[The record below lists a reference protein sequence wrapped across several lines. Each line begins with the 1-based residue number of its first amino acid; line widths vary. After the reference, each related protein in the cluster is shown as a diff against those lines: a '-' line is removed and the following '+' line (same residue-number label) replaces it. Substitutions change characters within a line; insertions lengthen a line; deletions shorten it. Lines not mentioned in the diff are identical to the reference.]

1 LCEHPQ
7 SISSVLAI
15 LKRHSPKLIALMN
28 QSKHVLLFGVST
40 VISCVVG
47 AVVLAFAPGDKSDRF
62 VQPINTL
69 LGTALPAAIAA
80 TAGAFQGMQ
89 QNQRADTIVTGGVG
103 SDTPELPRERMERA
117 EYSEHA

>member
-1 LCEHPQ
+1 
-7 SISSVLAI
+7 
-15 LKRHSPKLIALMN
+15 MN

-40 VISCVVG
+40 VFSCVVG
-47 AVVLAFAPGDKSDRF
+47 AVVLAFAPGQSRDQS
-62 VQPINTL
+62 INTL

-103 SDTPELPRERMERA
+103 SDAPDLPKERVEA
-117 EYSEHA
+117 VVDYSEHS

>member
-1 LCEHPQ
+1 
-7 SISSVLAI
+7 
-15 LKRHSPKLIALMN
+15 MN

-89 QNQRADTIVTGGVG
+89 QNQQADTIVTGGVG

>member
-1 LCEHPQ
+1 
-7 SISSVLAI
+7 
-15 LKRHSPKLIALMN
+15 M
-28 QSKHVLLFGVST
+28 ST

-47 AVVLAFAPGDKSDRF
+47 ALALAYAPGGKNE
-62 VQPINTL
+62 QAINTL

-103 SDTPELPRERMERA
+103 SDAPELPTERRIER
-117 EYSEHA
+117 S

>member
-1 LCEHPQ
+1 MSVRTAICPFLANQQEPNY
-7 SISSVLAI
+7 SIFY
-15 LKRHSPKLIALMN
+15 MN

-103 SDTPELPRERMERA
+103 SDAPELPTERRIER
-117 EYSEHA
+117 SEHD